1 MEKDFNMFH
10 LVDHEISLDDNEFG
24 SREVDD
30 ELAIII
36 PKEDMSSSTA

>member
-1 MEKDFNMFH
+1 MFELMEKDFNMFH
-10 LVDHEISLDDNEFG
+10 LVDDEFG